1 MDLSSTVPWG
11 DSKASPSS
19 AVVCRLQ
26 FSRPSEGG
34 GGEGVGSPRTGMRR
48 VCCWCSKDLGEKVPL
63 EMDGVT
69 GGACD
74 PCASTMLGDIRRET
88 GWAYHVVVSRA
99 CAHLFDEVSRLL
111 RPWPHVKVLVDRRYM
126 PSTHATPPPLYA
138 GLGRTFAVPPRPWRA
153 R

>member
-1 MDLSSTVPWG
+1 
-11 DSKASPSS
+11 
-19 AVVCRLQ
+19 
-26 FSRPSEGG
+26 
-34 GGEGVGSPRTGMRR
+34 
-48 VCCWCSKDLGEKVPL
+48 
-63 EMDGVT
+63 MDGVT

-99 CAHLFDEVSRLL
+99 CAHLFDEVSRVL

-138 GLGRTFAVPPRPWRA
+138 GLGRTFAVPPRPYHLVVRRDCAYLYEDLAPLFAGRPDIRVLLDRRNRSRTPSTPVSSPYQKA
-153 R
+153 RVGDPPAWLI